1 MFPGAL
7 SHTKQ
12 VRKLQTAG
20 HRLCAQ
26 VFNLELQ
33 TWGDTWEVPRPYAA
47 PRRQHLG
54 DMSSQLLAADG

>member
-1 MFPGAL
+1 MR
-7 SHTKQ
+7 SHSPAMARQ

-33 TWGDTWEVPRPYAA
+33 TWGDNWEVPRPYAA
-47 PRRQHLG
+47 PRQHLG
-54 DMSSQLLAADG
+54 DMSQLLAADG